1 MTEQT
6 TTIEAPVS
14 QRENDGSPNHQERKF
29 DALLSRIDLV
39 AIVITIV
46 GACLLA
52 IAAAVLAAIE
62 AARLISNLC
71 SNPLDRWLTIIFCTA
86 IVWVTVRWKR
96 SRLS

>member
-6 TTIEAPVS
+6 TTIDVPATCPGDNATPKQHEG
-14 QRENDGSPNHQERKF
+14 RFE
-29 DALLSRIDLV
+29 ALLSRIDLV

-46 GACLLA
+46 GVCLLA
-52 IAAAVLAAIE
+52 VAATVLATIGVAK
-62 AARLISNLC
+62 LIS
-71 SNPLDRWLTIIFCTA
+71 SMWSIPLDRGLMILLCSA